1 MRYWYLQN
9 WECSAASFHMIFL
22 HSGIFVDFFAI
33 FTCHALVGYRT
44 QLNSFLSNV
53 AFNGLANGT
62 DLNSVCAVNCEIY
75 VKNIQIY
82 IHTWPKPVFHRL
94 LDFGFAP
101 SARSLR
107 LKNFMWI
114 MFPAIYWFSS
124 KLLTWKTGLFFLLF
138 PFPLPFALTQSEFVR
153 WGPVAKPT
161 IILFVRPKKTSLLWN
176 AICMC

>member
-53 AFNGLANGT
+53 AFNGLANST

-107 LKNFMWI
+107 LNKSRTSSWWLLHKRGSCRSQRLWNFVDETTSQVAMVQCLHWR
-114 MFPAIYWFSS
+114 
-124 KLLTWKTGLFFLLF
+124 
-138 PFPLPFALTQSEFVR
+138 TQSGTFGGVKCQNCSFLPCTQYCHR
-153 WGPVAKPT
+153 FNVN
-161 IILFVRPKKTSLLWN
+161 S
-176 AICMC
+176 

>member
-1 MRYWYLQN
+1 
-9 WECSAASFHMIFL
+9 MIFL

-82 IHTWPKPVFHRL
+82 IH
-94 LDFGFAP
+94 DP
-101 SARSLR
+101 SPFSIACWTSASRCLR
-107 LKNFMWI
+107 LNE
-114 MFPAIYWFSS
+114 
-124 KLLTWKTGLFFLLF
+124 
-138 PFPLPFALTQSEFVR
+138 Q
-153 WGPVAKPT
+153 
-161 IILFVRPKKTSLLWN
+161 
-176 AICMC
+176 

>member
-1 MRYWYLQN
+1 
-9 WECSAASFHMIFL
+9 MIFL

-82 IHTWPKPVFHRL
+82 IHTYMTQARF
-94 LDFGFAP
+94 P
-101 SARSLR
+101 SLVGLR
-107 LKNFMWI
+107 LRAF
-114 MFPAIYWFSS
+114 
-124 KLLTWKTGLFFLLF
+124 G
-138 PFPLPFALTQSEFVR
+138 
-153 WGPVAKPT
+153 AKP
-161 IILFVRPKKTSLLWN
+161 PSESLIVI
-176 AICMC
+176 ACYG

>member
-1 MRYWYLQN
+1 
-9 WECSAASFHMIFL
+9 MIFL

-82 IHTWPKPVFHRL
+82 IHTYMTQARF
-94 LDFGFAP
+94 P
-101 SARSLR
+101 SLVGLR
-107 LKNFMWI
+107 LRAF
-114 MFPAIYWFSS
+114 
-124 KLLTWKTGLFFLLF
+124 G
-138 PFPLPFALTQSEFVR
+138 
-153 WGPVAKPT
+153 AKPPSEKFYPT
-161 IILFVRPKKTSLLWN
+161 IERK
-176 AICMC
+176 

>member
-1 MRYWYLQN
+1 
-9 WECSAASFHMIFL
+9 MIFL

-82 IHTWPKPVFHRL
+82 IHTYIHTYIHDPSPFSIACWTSASRL
-94 LDFGFAP
+94 RREA
-101 SARSLR
+101 S
-107 LKNFMWI
+107 
-114 MFPAIYWFSS
+114 
-124 KLLTWKTGLFFLLF
+124 
-138 PFPLPFALTQSEFVR
+138 V
-153 WGPVAKPT
+153 
-161 IILFVRPKKTSLLWN
+161 
-176 AICMC
+176 

>member
-1 MRYWYLQN
+1 
-9 WECSAASFHMIFL
+9 MIFL

-82 IHTWPKPVFHRL
+82 IHTYIHTYMTQARF
-94 LDFGFAP
+94 P
-101 SARSLR
+101 SLVGLR
-107 LKNFMWI
+107 LRAF
-114 MFPAIYWFSS
+114 
-124 KLLTWKTGLFFLLF
+124 G
-138 PFPLPFALTQSEFVR
+138 
-153 WGPVAKPT
+153 AKPPSEQIT
-161 IILFVRPKKTSLLWN
+161 RARHMLSESASVAAVTPRVVFTYHDSSQNTRLTP
-176 AICMC
+176 